1 MKLEKIMNQ
10 MIYSTQG
17 ERTEVCEK
25 TPSQGLQYRI
35 NADRT
40 TCEIIGVGTCMDRKM
55 IIPSAID
62 GYTVTAVGAEA
73 FRGCADLNAVS
84 IPDSVTEIKD
94 GAFRGCTGL
103 MAVRIPSFTRIIG
116 NLAFSGCA
124 RLALV
129 GLPASV
135 AFIGKAAF
143 GGVGEVR
150 VQEANQNYRSVD
162 GDLYSGDGKTLL
174 HYAVNKKASAFTV
187 PSGVKVIDDY
197 AFFGCMNLTE
207 VTVGDSV
214 TSIGESAFRLC
225 KGLQSAVIG
234 NSVTSLGAEA
244 FLGCENLV
252 SVTLGNA
259 VCEIPKDAFAFCM
272 RLTSVTIPDSVKAV
286 GDRAFV
292 NCESLRAVSIGNA
305 VSAVGRGA
313 FGRCGRLSDVRFAG
327 TCDEWEKIAFSPD
340 WKKGS
345 AIREINF
352 LPSSGGLGIS
362 RGLEYRLHDNGST
375 CEILGMGACKDGTV
389 VIPEMIDDYRVV
401 AIGANAFVD
410 SSLTGVVLFESI
422 TDIGDHAF
430 SGCKNLS
437 VFCYAGTKKQWK
449 KITLGKKWRSESSVR
464 RIDCL
469 DKAVRFIFS

>member
-1 MKLEKIMNQ
+1 MNQ
-10 MIYSTQG
+10 NIYSIQG
-17 ERTEVCEK
+17 EPLETCEK
-25 TPSQGLQYRI
+25 TVSQGLQHRI

-40 TCEIIGVGTCMDRKM
+40 TCEIIGIGTCKDRKI
-55 IIPSAID
+55 IIPDAID
-62 GYTVTAVGAEA
+62 GYRVTSVGAEA

-103 MAVRIPSFTRIIG
+103 MAVRIPSFARTIG
-116 NLAFSGCA
+116 DLAFSGCA
-124 RLALV
+124 RLARV
-129 GLPASV
+129 GIPASV

-150 VQEANQNYRSVD
+150 VQEANRNYRSVD

-174 HYAVNKKASAFTV
+174 HYAVNKKISVFTV
-187 PSGVKVIDDY
+187 PDGVTEIDDY
-197 AFFGCMNLTE
+197 AFFACMNLTE
-207 VTVGDSV
+207 VTVGDAV
-214 TSIGESAFRLC
+214 TRIGESAFRLC
-225 KGLQSAVIG
+225 KRLQSAVLG

-252 SVTLGNA
+252 SVTVGEA
-259 VCEIPKDAFAFCM
+259 VREIPKDTFAFCM
-272 RLTSVTIPDSVKAV
+272 KLTSITIPDSVKAL

-292 NCESLRAVSIGNA
+292 NCESLRTVSIGKA

-313 FGRCGRLSDVRFAG
+313 FGRCGKLTDVRFAG
-327 TCDEWEKIAFSPD
+327 TYDEWDKIVFSPD

-352 LPSSGGLGIS
+352 LASSGGLGIS
-362 RGLEYRLHDNGST
+362 RGLEYRLHEDGKT
-375 CEILGMGACKDGTV
+375 CEISGMGACRDATV
-389 VIPEMIDDYRVV
+389 VIPEMIDEYRVIG
-401 AIGANAFVD
+401 IGANAFAD
-410 SSLTGVVLFESI
+410 SSVTGAVLFESI

-449 KITLGKKWRSESSVR
+449 KITLGKKWRADSSVR

-469 DKAVRFIFS
+469 DKAVRFIFL